1 MILNEFISQATG
13 HLDSLRDR
21 RLRIKER
28 RLRGVLRRFVWFVDN
43 HDLSLR
49 QMDSA
54 LIVRYEQSLH
64 LDNLSRNTTSFYIR
78 ALRSL
83 YNVVL
88 RLSGVDVSSN
98 PFRDAYTGIDTTRKR
113 FLSLHWLQVIARADL
128 SAHPRLLFARDL
140 FLFSFYTRGMSFID
154 IAFLRKSDL
163 SGDTLA
169 YRRHKTGRLYTVRWE
184 AKMQAILSRHFDPAS
199 PWLLPVINRPGVD
212 PRLCAES
219 RLRTINRHLLE
230 LSQLLQLP
238 FPVTTYVARH
248 SWANLARA
256 YNIPLS
262 VISAAMGHDSERTTR
277 IYIDSIDNSV
287 VDAANSRI
295 IQDI

>member
-1 MILNEFISQATG
+1 MILNEFISLATV
-13 HLDSLRDR
+13 HLDTLRDR
-21 RLRIKER
+21 GLHIKER
-28 RLRGVLRRFVWFVDN
+28 RLSGALRRFMTFVDN

-49 QMDSA
+49 QIDSS
-54 LIVRYEQSLH
+54 LIIHYEQSMLH
-64 LDNLSRNTTSFYIR
+64 EGLTRNTTSFYIR
-78 ALRSL
+78 VLRSL
-83 YNVVL
+83 YNVTV
-88 RLSGVDVSSN
+88 RLSGIDVSAN

-184 AKMQAILSRHFDPAS
+184 PKMQTILSRHFDPAS
-199 PWLLPVINRPGVD
+199 PWLLPVINRPSVD

-248 SWANLARA
+248 SWANLARSF
-256 YNIPLS
+256 NIPLS

-277 IYIDSIDNSV
+277 IYIDSIDTSV
-287 VDAANSRI
+287 IDAANSRI
-295 IQDI
+295 IEDI